1 MQGTDGDY
9 RRIFEMTFHDLP
21 RDVRASAARTAE
33 GAALSALC
41 FDPDPQVIRAVLENA
56 VCGLQHARLIA
67 AHHGHSAGLF
77 ALVERA
83 VFSRDAEVRRLLLRN
98 GQTPDSVLRRILG
111 SLALQQLFQF
121 NISRENSER
130 AKRMLRSILRRQ
142 FMRAQAEERV
152 GLIFKTEGRCL
163 NLLIGLT
170 FDSKTTALLC
180 RRAYQSTLMIQN
192 LARFPGT
199 PPALIMH
206 LLKQQ
211 IVRRSQPLR
220 GLLLRHHNCPADQK
234 RQG

>member
-9 RRIFEMTFHDLP
+9 RRIFETTFHDLP
-21 RDVRASAARTAE
+21 RDVRASAAHTAE

-111 SLALQQLFQF
+111 PLALQQLFQF
-121 NISRENSER
+121 NINI
-130 AKRMLRSILRRQ
+130 AK
-142 FMRAQAEERV
+142 
-152 GLIFKTEGRCL
+152 
-163 NLLIGLT
+163 
-170 FDSKTTALLC
+170 
-180 RRAYQSTLMIQN
+180 
-192 LARFPGT
+192 
-199 PPALIMH
+199 
-206 LLKQQ
+206 
-211 IVRRSQPLR
+211 VRR
-220 GLLLRHHNCPADQK
+220 CPDISVDL
-234 RQG
+234 G